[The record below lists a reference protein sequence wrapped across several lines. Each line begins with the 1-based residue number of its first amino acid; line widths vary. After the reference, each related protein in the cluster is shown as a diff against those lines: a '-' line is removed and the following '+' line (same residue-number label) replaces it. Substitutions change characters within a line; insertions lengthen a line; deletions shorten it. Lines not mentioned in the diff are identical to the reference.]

1 MLFLAQF
8 TRWLLTSRLR
18 IFKDK
23 RRNFETRPSPLSK
36 IGENAFGAPFL
47 QLYRKNDEGDPILYF
62 MILIRTVLPF
72 NEDKIGIN
80 QCSVFFGGQ
89 FY

>member
-1 MLFLAQF
+1 M
-8 TRWLLTSRLR
+8 
-18 IFKDK
+18 
-23 RRNFETRPSPLSK
+23 
-36 IGENAFGAPFL
+36 GENAFGAPFL

-62 MILIRTVLPF
+62 VILIRTVLPF